1 MNDHISNV
9 WGLLSRSYLGVLDL
23 SRLAQSRMNLNS
35 LVKKYKEEHL
45 ESTGQILCVAGR
57 ISLLKELTSYTT
69 GYLLNQD

>member
-1 MNDHISNV
+1 MGITQQK
-9 WGLLSRSYLGVLDL
+9 LFRCTRFIQ
-23 SRLAQSRMNLNS
+23 RLAQSRMNLNS